1 MTESTQDF
9 VTDFPLLKQIVNLA
23 QEKKAVQLVAMDV
36 RGLSSITDYFV
47 ICSGDSEP
55 QVKAIADNIR
65 KGTPKKPNHLEG
77 YENLNWVLMDY
88 FDVVVTNEQCNYNK
102 PHPEPYIKA
111 LVKLGSLPQDSIIVE
126 DSPKGIESAIR
137 SGCLVIGV
145 AGCDDVNIDIFDEI
159 LNE

>member
-88 FDVVVTNEQCNYNK
+88 FDVVVHVFGKNDRDYYNIEK
-102 PHPEPYIKA
+102 LWADAPITEFTDEAPETT
-111 LVKLGSLPQDSIIVE
+111 D
-126 DSPKGIESAIR
+126 
-137 SGCLVIGV
+137 
-145 AGCDDVNIDIFDEI
+145 F
-159 LNE
+159 

>member
-55 QVKAIADNIR
+55 QVKAIFMKRSIGLVGR
-65 KGTPKKPNHLEG
+65 
-77 YENLNWVLMDY
+77 
-88 FDVVVTNEQCNYNK
+88 NY
-102 PHPEPYIKA
+102 P
-111 LVKLGSLPQDSIIVE
+111 
-126 DSPKGIESAIR
+126 
-137 SGCLVIGV
+137 
-145 AGCDDVNIDIFDEI
+145 
-159 LNE
+159 

>member
-1 MTESTQDF
+1 MTESTQDL

-23 QEKKAVQLVAMDV
+23 QEKKAMQLVAMDV

-88 FDVVVTNEQCNYNK
+88 FDVVVHVFGKNDRDYYNIEK
-102 PHPEPYIKA
+102 LWADAPITEFTDEAPETT
-111 LVKLGSLPQDSIIVE
+111 D
-126 DSPKGIESAIR
+126 
-137 SGCLVIGV
+137 
-145 AGCDDVNIDIFDEI
+145 F
-159 LNE
+159 